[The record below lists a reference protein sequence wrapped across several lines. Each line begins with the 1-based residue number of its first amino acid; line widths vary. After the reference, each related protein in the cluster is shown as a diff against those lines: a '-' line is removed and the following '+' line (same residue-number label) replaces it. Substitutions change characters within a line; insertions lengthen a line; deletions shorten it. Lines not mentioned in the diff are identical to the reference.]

1 MKTKNILFVALIVL
15 LAGMVSCKKDHDVPT
30 GKVFNGG
37 SGGGSTTDSLT
48 ISVTANPS
56 EGGTVSG
63 GGKYLKGKTCV
74 VAASANEG
82 YVFSNWTEN
91 GTQVSTSVSY
101 SFTVD
106 ADRALVANF
115 SVSTGNNFTITAV
128 ASPEYGGVISGSGT
142 YQQGQNCTVI
152 ATAEAGYTFVNW
164 TENGSQVSTEASYT
178 FTVTGNRTLV
188 ANFTLC
194 DYTNIILNELNGE
207 TKFIEIY
214 NKGTSDVPLNGM
226 YIMKDDY
233 VAGSIW
239 TADVTIVAPAGGYV
253 LLYSEHVAID
263 YPEYPEALIFHSGL
277 SSKKSIRVTLFMPD
291 GTVRDEFTRGT
302 IGEWGQAISDVAPQS
317 YARTPNGGDWKL
329 ANPTPGEA
337 NPSTGEDIPDVETPV
352 NYTVTV
358 SANPGNG
365 GTVTGGGIYQQGQTC
380 TVTAVPANGYAFT
393 WWYELIS
400 DEGGGNYVPVSSD
413 ANYSF
418 TVNGDCTLRA
428 DFTYNGG
435 GNGPTGAIN
444 GKFTINANGDKVYFS
459 MGNLQYHASTNTWR
473 FAENQWDYVGTQTP
487 NEFGNVGG
495 TVAGSDNGN
504 ISQTYNGWIDLFG
517 WGTSGYNHGA
527 VCYQPWSISETD
539 SDYLA
544 YGNWQYNLYDQ
555 TGQADWG
562 WNAISNGGNTTNT
575 WRTLTGGSIGEWGE
589 WNYIF
594 NSRTTPS
601 GIRYA
606 KAQVNNVN
614 GVILLPD
621 DWSASYYSLSNTN
634 QGGAS
639 YNSNVI
645 SSTQWNTLEQHGAV
659 FLPAG
664 GYRPHG
670 TSVYNVGGY
679 GSYWSA
685 SNHDVASN
693 CVCVDFNDSS
703 LGPHNSYG
711 RFSGQSVRL
720 VRSAEN

>member
-15 LAGMVSCKKDHDVPT
+15 LAGMGSCKKDHDIPT

-48 ISVTANPS
+48 ITVTADPS

-106 ADRALVANF
+106 ADRTLVANF

-164 TENGSQVSTEASYT
+164 TENGSQVSTEASYA

-253 LLYSEHVAID
+253 LLYSEDVAVD
-263 YPEYPEALIFHSGL
+263 HPEHPENLIFHSGL
-277 SSKKSIRVTLFMPD
+277 SSKKSIRVTLFTPN

-302 IGEWGQAISDVAPQS
+302 TGEWGQTISNVAPQS

-337 NPSTGEDIPDVETPV
+337 NPSTGEDIPDVEIPV

-358 SANPGNG
+358 SANPSNG
-365 GTVTGGGIYQQGQTC
+365 GTVTGGGSYQQGQTC
-380 TVTAVPANGYAFT
+380 TVIAVPANGYVFT

-400 DEGGGNYVPVSSD
+400 DEGGGSYVPVSSD

-418 TVNGDCTLRA
+418 TVNGDRTLQAKFSYIGGGSQEYVDLGLPSGLLWATCNVGA
-428 DFTYNGG
+428 DSPEEYGDYFAWGETQPKNDYSWGTYQYCMGSEYTLTKYCDNSNYGYNGFTDNLTTLLPSDDAATAQWG
-435 GNGPTGAIN
+435 SGWRMPTEAECQELLNNTTHIWTTQNGVTGRLFTATNGNSLFLPAAGARD
-444 GKFTINANGDKVYFS
+444 GTSLYYAGANGDYWSSSLSTGYPYYAWGLYFGS
-459 MGNLQYHASTNTWR
+459 GN
-473 FAENQWDYVGTQTP
+473 
-487 NEFGNVGG
+487 
-495 TVAGSDNGN
+495 
-504 ISQTYNGWIDLFG
+504 
-517 WGTSGYNHGA
+517 
-527 VCYQPWSISETD
+527 C
-539 SDYLA
+539 
-544 YGNWQYNLYDQ
+544 NL
-555 TGQADWG
+555 
-562 WNAISNGGNTTNT
+562 SNGGRACGFT
-575 WRTLTGGSIGEWGE
+575 
-589 WNYIF
+589 
-594 NSRTTPS
+594 
-601 GIRYA
+601 
-606 KAQVNNVN
+606 V
-614 GVILLPD
+614 
-621 DWSASYYSLSNTN
+621 
-634 QGGAS
+634 
-639 YNSNVI
+639 
-645 SSTQWNTLEQHGAV
+645 
-659 FLPAG
+659 
-664 GYRPHG
+664 RP
-670 TSVYNVGGY
+670 
-679 GSYWSA
+679 
-685 SNHDVASN
+685 
-693 CVCVDFNDSS
+693 
-703 LGPHNSYG
+703 
-711 RFSGQSVRL
+711 
-720 VRSAEN
+720 VRSSRQN

>member
-1 MKTKNILFVALIVL
+1 MKTKNIILIALLVL
-15 LAGMVSCKKDHDVPT
+15 LTGLASCQKDHDIPT

-106 ADRALVANF
+106 ADRTLVANF

-164 TENGSQVSTEASYT
+164 TENGSQVSTEASYA

-253 LLYSEHVAID
+253 LLYSEDVAVD
-263 YPEYPEALIFHSGL
+263 HPEHPENLIFHSGL
-277 SSKKSIRVTLFMPD
+277 SSKKSIRVTLFTPN
-291 GTVRDEFTRGT
+291 GPVRDEFTRGT
-302 IGEWGQAISDVAPQS
+302 TGEWGQTISNEAPQS

-352 NYTVTV
+352 NYTITV
-358 SANPGNG
+358 SANPSNG
-365 GTVTGGGIYQQGQTC
+365 GTVTGGGTYQQGQTC
-380 TVTAVPANGYAFT
+380 TVTAIANEAYTFTNWTENGSQVSEDAIYTFVVTSNRTLIANFAFVQGEGSGTFEDPYNVAAGIGLQSEEPIAWVHGYIVGAVKSG
-393 WWYELIS
+393 L
-400 DEGGGNYVPVSSD
+400 SSVTS
-413 ANYSF
+413 N
-418 TVNGDCTLRA
+418 A
-428 DFTYNGG
+428 D
-435 GNGPTGAIN
+435 IN
-444 GKFTINANGDKVYFS
+444 WNAPFD
-459 MGNLQYHASTNTWR
+459 LATNVVIADDVTCH
-473 FAENQWDYVGTQTP
+473 E
-487 NEFGNVGG
+487 
-495 TVAGSDNGN
+495 
-504 ISQTYNGWIDLFG
+504 ISQCI
-517 WGTSGYNHGA
+517 
-527 VCYQPWSISETD
+527 I
-539 SDYLA
+539 
-544 YGNWQYNLYDQ
+544 
-555 TGQADWG
+555 
-562 WNAISNGGNTTNT
+562 
-575 WRTLTGGSIGEWGE
+575 
-589 WNYIF
+589 
-594 NSRTTPS
+594 
-601 GIRYA
+601 
-606 KAQVNNVN
+606 VN
-614 GVILLPD
+614 
-621 DWSASYYSLSNTN
+621 
-634 QGGAS
+634 
-639 YNSNVI
+639 
-645 SSTQWNTLEQHGAV
+645 
-659 FLPAG
+659 LPAG
-664 GYRPHG
+664 KPLRTQVNLMDNPTNLGKHLAVLGKLRPYFG
-670 TSVYNVGGY
+670 QSGLR
-679 GSYWSA
+679 
-685 SNHDVASN
+685 
-693 CVCVDFNDSS
+693 DSS
-703 LGPHNSYG
+703 GTEDDFVLSW
-711 RFSGQSVRL
+711 
-720 VRSAEN
+720 